1 MTDYARYDDTRLVAL
16 LRKRDKLAYTEI
28 YTRFWPVLFRHAL
41 RMLRDEDEATDVVQ
55 DIFAVLWEKAAALN
69 LSGTLAGYLYSATR
83 NRVIDRIARH
93 KIEQHYLNSLEDY
106 LKQGTPS
113 ADDEL
118 IAAELAQ
125 RIEREV
131 AKLPKKMRQIFSMR
145 QQAQHSYR
153 EIAESI
159 GTTEGNVKKQ
169 LYNAMKLLKSKFN
182 VLFLAGLWHLLSFW
196 YRHFS

>member
-1 MTDYARYDDTRLVAL
+1 MADYARYDDTRLVAL
-16 LRKRDKLAYTEI
+16 LRERAKQAYTEI
-28 YTRFWPVLFRHAL
+28 YVRFWPVLFRHAL

-55 DIFAVLWEKAAALN
+55 DIFAVLWEKAAALK
-69 LSGTLAGYLYSATR
+69 LSGTLASYLYSATR
-83 NRVIDRIARH
+83 NRVIDRLARH
-93 KIEQHYLNSLEDY
+93 KLEQHYLNSLEDY
-106 LKQGTPS
+106 LRQGIPA
-113 ADDEL
+113 ADDAL

-125 RIEREV
+125 RIEQEV

>member
-131 AKLPKKMRQIFSMR
+131 AKLPEKMRQIFSMR